1 MWCWSLDRMRRHLH
15 WGGGGG
21 GVLGSDS
28 DGKLVTYKVLIKQRN
43 IL

>member
-1 MWCWSLDRMRRHLH
+1 MVLEPQQDEKGICTERE
-15 WGGGGG
+15 G

>member
-1 MWCWSLDRMRRHLH
+1 MVLEPRQDEKASALGW
-15 WGGGGG
+15 GG